1 MDALRTPDRTIAHC
15 LESLVE
21 RAFDLINRRQEAFG
35 DNSVLDRQR
44 LTVQESDPPQ
54 AYHLTVSPNLEDIR
68 LILGRSRNS
77 PDNPDGFRS
86 ASASRSLIAEASKNI
101 VLGLNYA
108 VSGGPGSLSPGK
120 QPFGDEFLNKI
131 GRAHV

>member
-68 LILGRSRNS
+68 LILGRVRNS
-77 PDNPDGFRS
+77 PDNPDGSRR
-86 ASASRSLIAEASKNI
+86 ASESSM
-101 VLGLNYA
+101 
-108 VSGGPGSLSPGK
+108 
-120 QPFGDEFLNKI
+120 I
-131 GRAHV
+131 GRATCRARVCQSVSNWGVAVS